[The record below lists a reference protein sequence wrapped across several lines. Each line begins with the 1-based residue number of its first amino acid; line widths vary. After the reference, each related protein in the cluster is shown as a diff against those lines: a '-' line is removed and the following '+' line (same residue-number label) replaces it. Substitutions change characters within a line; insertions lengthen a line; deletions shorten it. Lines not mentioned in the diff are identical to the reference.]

1 MDILAGMLA
10 YLAGIGAI
18 IAAIAVSFSVFFS
31 TPRPPSEPQSAAAM
45 VARPAPANK
54 NAAPRAKHSIAH
66 HDRRSVTT
74 SVATTAPATT
84 PANDVKRKAILSAAQ
99 LRRLVQEERARR
111 FAYQQEPNF
120 QSHFLG
126 YAE

>member
-18 IAAIAVSFSVFFS
+18 IAAIAVSFSVLFS
-31 TPRPPSEPQSAAAM
+31 TPNASPEPQSATAM
-45 VARPAPANK
+45 VARPAPTNK

-66 HDRRSVTT
+66 HDKRSVTT
-74 SVATTAPATT
+74 NVATAAPASTS
-84 PANDVKRKAILSAAQ
+84 ANDVKRKALSAAQ
-99 LRRLVQEERARR
+99 LRRLVQEERTRR

-120 QSHFLG
+120 QSRLLG
-126 YAE
+126 YAD